1 MSYIKPEDVTS
12 PKKIWQLDKI
22 LYDGG
27 EGKWSAAEGQWDGE
41 TVLAIRWNGSKDKP
55 IGNPQSTGYP
65 TWFIVPPKLEDAIRK
80 RLKKFSKNRK
90 GKK

>member
-12 PKKIWQLDKI
+12 PRSLWQLDKV

-27 EGKWSAAEGQWDGE
+27 EEKWAAAEGQWDGE
-41 TVLAIRWNGSKDKP
+41 QVLAIRWNGSEDKE
-55 IGNPQSTGYP
+55 IGNPQSSGHP
-65 TWFIVPPKLEDAIRK
+65 TWFIVPPKLEDVIRK
-80 RLKKFSKNRK
+80 RLKKFSKSRK